1 MHRSAAGTTPM
12 NAIAA
17 LYDRLIAALAL
28 AAAVILGCM
37 SLWITYEVAMRYF
50 FRAPTIWAVD
60 LSEYA
65 LLWAVFLT
73 APWVL
78 RQEEH
83 IRMDIVVDRL
93 RPRPRR
99 WLGILTSLVGA
110 AVCAVMTW
118 QGAIAEWDVYVRN
131 VDFAR
136 EWVVQQYVVYV
147 VVPIGFALLTIEFL
161 RRAGRIR
168 LRREAQADGVGQPGV
183 KQTIY

>member
-1 MHRSAAGTTPM
+1 M

-28 AAAVILGCM
+28 AAAISLGCM

-65 LLWAVFLT
+65 LFWAVFL
-73 APWVL
+73 ASPWVL
-78 RQEEH
+78 RQDEH
-83 IRMDIVVDRL
+83 IKIDIVVDRL
-93 RPRPRR
+93 RSRPRR
-99 WLGILTSLVGA
+99 WLGIVTSLVGA

-118 QGAIAEWDVYVRN
+118 QGAIAEWDVYARN

-136 EWVVQQYVVYV
+136 EWVVQQYVVYAI
-147 VVPIGFALLTIEFL
+147 VPIGFLLLTIEFL
-161 RRAGRIR
+161 RRAGRMR
-168 LRREAQADGVGQPGV
+168 AGREEQAGE
-183 KQTIY
+183 KQTLY